1 MATKTLKIRIKDS
14 TSCKQLNRMAR
25 AINFV
30 WNYCNET
37 SFEAIRKNGHW
48 LSFQDLQKLTKG
60 ANKELGL
67 NSATVQMIC
76 REYVT

>member
-14 TSCKQLNRMAR
+14 TACKELSRMSR

-30 WNYCNET
+30 WNYCNAI
-37 SFEAIRKNGHW
+37 SFEAVMKNSQW
-48 LSFQDLQKLTKG
+48 LSYQDLQKLTKG

-67 NSATVQMIC
+67 NSASVHM
-76 REYVT
+76 